1 MKRTAIA
8 AFGLCLVVLGSSA
21 QTQPVDPLNRA
32 RRAYNSRQFEAAIAA
47 AKEAQSTPATANSAS
62 VVLARAYLDKFRA
75 SYDAEDMD
83 AARVALGAVKPDLL
97 PARDRVEFLVAL
109 GVAMF
114 VDGCAQ
120 GCFSAAAEFFD
131 LALAA
136 AAPVDPAL
144 REPIFEW
151 WATALD
157 HHAQY
162 AVEDNE
168 RRSTYRRLLE
178 RADAERARD
187 QDSASAAYWTAAAA
201 RGAGDYDR
209 AWGAAIA
216 GWVRARYLG
225 ARGETLR
232 ADLNRLVMQILLPER
247 AKATTPDEDPGPAL
261 ENLRKQ
267 WTEITGRYK

>member
-1 MKRTAIA
+1 MNGKVLP
-8 AFGLCLVVLGSSA
+8 AFGLCLMVLASSA
-21 QTQPVDPLNRA
+21 QTQPLDALSRA
-32 RRAYNSRQFEAAIAA
+32 RRAYNNRQFEAAIAA
-47 AKEAQSTPATANSAS
+47 AKEAQGTPAAANSAT
-62 VVLARAYLDKFRA
+62 VVMARAYLDKFRA
-75 SYDAEDMD
+75 SSD
-83 AARVALGAVKPDLL
+83 AADMEAARAALANVKPELL
-97 PARDRVEFLVAL
+97 PARDRVEFLVGL

-114 VDGCAQ
+114 YDGCAQ

-136 AAPVDPAL
+136 ATPVDPAL

-157 HHAQY
+157 HQAQY
-162 AVEDNE
+162 AVEDIE
-168 RRSTYRRLLE
+168 RRATYRRLLD

-187 QDSASAAYWTAAAA
+187 QDSASAAYWVAASA

-225 ARGETLR
+225 SRGETLR
-232 ADLNRLVMQILLPER
+232 TDLNKLVMEILLPER
-247 AKATTPDEDPGPAL
+247 AKATTPDDDPGPAL
-261 ENLRKQ
+261 ESLRKQ
-267 WTEITGRYK
+267 WTEITGKYK